1 MLGSVLSE
9 SSIRIGLTIIVLIV
23 ILWILLKFRTK
34 KNPAKT
40 SLDLLKE
47 RMEKGEIT
55 KEEYEAARR
64 KQIKD

>member
-1 MLGSVLSE
+1 MLGSVLTE
-9 SSIRIGLTIIVLIV
+9 GSIRIGITIIVLIV
-23 ILWILLKFRTK
+23 ILWILLNFRKK

-40 SLDLLKE
+40 SLELLKE

-64 KQIKD
+64 KQIED

>member
-1 MLGSVLSE
+1 MLGLALTE
-9 SSIRIGLTIIVLIV
+9 GSIRIGITIIVLIV
-23 ILWILLKFRTK
+23 ILWILLNFRKK

-40 SLDLLKE
+40 SLELLKE

-64 KQIKD
+64 KQIED

>member
-1 MLGSVLSE
+1 MLGLALTE
-9 SSIRIGLTIIVLIV
+9 GSIRIGITIIVLIV
-23 ILWILLKFRTK
+23 ILWILLNFRIK

-40 SLDLLKE
+40 SLELLKE

-64 KQIKD
+64 RQIKD

>member
-1 MLGSVLSE
+1 MLVSVLTE
-9 SSIRIGLTIIVLIV
+9 GSIRIGVTIIVLIV
-23 ILWILLKFRTK
+23 ILWILLRFRTK

-55 KEEYEAARR
+55 KEEYKAARK